1 MKNVFNPTIYTTD
14 LRNIKEPEN
23 AWRAGI
29 DLFRA
34 TWNGNYITLDKE
46 LLFKFLKM
54 AKDLQDENGNIA
66 LFKDEAMPGDARI
79 DIIYKPTYA
88 TAVVAIYAF
97 KYYEADFDESMM
109 SFFKK
114 LINAFDG
121 IKGHGFEAAETVC
134 ETMEMLR
141 NVWVKR
147 FIKKYPELSES
158 LNKTIERYLKEFKS
172 ALASGENITHGFDD
186 TPVNVRLQKIVS
198 FWEDKTESLFV
209 YGTLLKGER
218 AHHLLDDSDFCGRFV
233 LKDCSMYNLGNFPGV
248 KRNNGGYV
256 VGEVYFVSKETLEK
270 IDQYESEGSLYNRT
284 MVKAINGDVEEIC
297 YSYFYCGEVDE
308 DSIIY
313 GPWNVK
319 GTDYVWYAGYGSN
332 LSEERFK
339 CYIKGGICNSNGI
352 RYNGCSDKSDW
363 VATKT
368 AKYKGKMY
376 FGNQSRSWC
385 GKGVAFFDETAEGT
399 VHMKL
404 YKITREQLNDV
415 QFQEGHSTIWYGRKV
430 FLGFDDDGCEI
441 YTLTSENIRPETEP
455 APEYLEIIEKS
466 LKKEFNFTQKY
477 ISSYIKSCKIDA

>member
-1 MKNVFNPTIYTTD
+1 MKKEFNPNIYTTD

-134 ETMEMLR
+134 ETMEMLSK
-141 NVWVKR
+141 NYVKS
-147 FIKKYPELSES
+147 FIKKYPELSET
-158 LNKTIERYLKEFKS
+158 LNNTIERYLKEFKS
-172 ALASGENITHGFDD
+172 ALSSGKNITHGFDN
-186 TPVNVRLQKIVS
+186 TPVNVRIQRIVS
-198 FWEDKTESLFV
+198 FWDDKDTPVFV
-209 YGTLLKGER
+209 YGTLKKGER
-218 AHHLLDDSDFCGRFV
+218 ANHLLKNADYCGKFF
-233 LKDCSMYNLGNFPGV
+233 LENCAMFNIGSFPGI
-248 KRNNGGYV
+248 KRRNGEKV
-256 VGEVYFVSKETLEK
+256 IGEVYFTDEKTLKSLDAYEGEGTLYKRSLAQAVNESAK
-270 IDQYESEGSLYNRT
+270 IVCNTYFY
-284 MVKAINGDVEEIC
+284 IGDVE
-297 YSYFYCGEVDE
+297 E

-332 LSEERFK
+332 LSEERFN

-352 RYNGCSDKSDW
+352 RYNGCLDKSDW
-363 VATKT
+363 IATKT

-415 QFQEGHSTIWYGRKV
+415 QFQEGQSAMWYGRKV

-441 YTLTSENIRPETEP
+441 YTLTSENIRPENEP

-477 ISSYIKSCKIDA
+477 ISSYIKSCKIDV